1 MSITTPYTARLYNR
15 SIGPLEATV
24 TEEENHTD
32 KTVITSHPVQSG
44 TPIMDHAYDEPAEL
58 TVKVGFAPGGVPLDL
73 IYENLNNLRKL
84 HEPFEVVTGKRAY
97 PSMLIETLGVTTN
110 KETENVLSVS
120 ITFKEIITAEVTTV
134 SIPPRKVQ
142 KIPAK
147 TASTENAGP
156 KTPVK
161 QSALKTL
168 AGGFGG

>member
-1 MSITTPYTARLYNR
+1 MSITSAYTARLYNR
-15 SIGPLEATV
+15 SIGPIEATV
-24 TEEENHTD
+24 TEEETHTD

-44 TPIMDHAYDEPAEL
+44 TPITDHAYDEPSEL

-97 PSMLIETLGVTTN
+97 PSMLIESLGVTTN
-110 KETENVLSVS
+110 KDTENVLSVS
-120 ITFKEIITAEVTTV
+120 ITFKEIITAAVTTV

-147 TASTENAGP
+147 TGSTEEAGP
-156 KTPVK
+156 KTPQK
-161 QSALKTL
+161 TTALQDL
-168 AGGFGG
+168 LG